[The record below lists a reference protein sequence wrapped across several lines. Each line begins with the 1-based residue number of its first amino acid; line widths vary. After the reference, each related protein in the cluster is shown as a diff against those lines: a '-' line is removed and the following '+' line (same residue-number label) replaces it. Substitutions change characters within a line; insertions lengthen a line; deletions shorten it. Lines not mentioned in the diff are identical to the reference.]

1 MTDELSPATPIP
13 SGDHVPFLVRVA
25 ERLSRS
31 GPKGEHGLERV
42 LWAMV
47 AVQIAQ
53 METGNLV
60 WLASLFL

>member
-1 MTDELSPATPIP
+1 MTDEPTPATSLP

-31 GPKGEHGLERV
+31 GPKGEQGLERV

-47 AVQIAQ
+47 AVQVAQ
-53 METGNLV
+53 METGNLLWV
-60 WLASLFL
+60 ASLFL